1 MMRNILK
8 LGPVLTVALVA
19 AMFSG
24 CSKDNEAG
32 PAPVRQAP
40 ETELTYAPLEGDT
53 AGYRVRLF
61 WNGYDRDGEVT
72 RFRYAIDDDT
82 LETDASKWQWTAS
95 KDTTLLLLVDPVK
108 EIRGHVFWVAAEDNE
123 GKIDP
128 TPAKRFFSTK
138 TLPPTSRIL
147 RGPSAFNSLIGP
159 NFTFEWEGS
168 DPDGGETG
176 GRAPVDSFEYVLL
189 LVGAV
194 NDPNTPPTH
203 PPLPQFNQT
212 FYTNLINASVGDNL
226 IPPHDDWN
234 WTGIRG
240 NRLRVRNATPGEYVF
255 AIRAV
260 DQAGAREKGLA
271 FVRNIRHFTVT
282 LRNPGPQ
289 LCISASVLTVPL
301 SCTSGPEDFARR
313 EIQIFEGELISF
325 AWSASADAYGGAIT
339 GFTFALDDTA
349 SFPATDVR
357 NTGVTYR
364 PQDLTVGLHFL
375 FVRVFDDG
383 GLFTNAVIPF
393 RIVHPTFKDPP
404 SGTNPP
410 QYLYVDDS
418 MSPGVNNINRFFNYP
433 SDIEDDEW
441 WRVNI
446 LTPLSLQYGM
456 GRRDWDTYGRGTAD
470 GGGTRLQPL
479 PADLAPYRVVI
490 WNVDFN
496 NQAANP
502 TALFL
507 TLVGGAYSELG
518 GYLRAGGTLLLS
530 GFSIAT
536 NVVTP
541 TTALTAN
548 FSRGLCFAFQ
558 PGTIG
563 YNQTFFPRAMMGID
577 GARGTDEGLRRQGAR
592 DFVQARVT
600 AQGTTLGYTTAEVD
614 TGATA
619 KWNGKIFPGDPESS
633 WSPGLP
639 RIEGWRMAALFNCE
653 PSQGLIRRE
662 DATRPIST
670 PIYTYHGVPTGIYMV
685 PFGNTGGA
693 QSPRENLVV
702 GVQVQAHDL
711 GGFGGGIITPA
722 TGTSGVIGRV
732 VALGFPMNFIKD
744 AQATEIMKTAFGYV
758 NGSPTL
764 PAIP

>member
-1 MMRNILK
+1 MTRNILK
-8 LGPVLTVALVA
+8 LVPVLTVALVA
-19 AMFSG
+19 AMFGG
-24 CSKDNEAG
+24 CGKDKKTG
-32 PAPVRQAP
+32 PVPVSQAP

-53 AGYRVRLF
+53 AGYRVRLY
-61 WNGYDRDGEVT
+61 WSGYDRDGEVL
-72 RFRYAIDDDT
+72 RFRYAIDEDT
-82 LETDASKWQWTAS
+82 LETDLSKWQWTTA

-176 GRAPVDSFEYVLL
+176 GRAPVDSFEYLLL

-203 PPLPQFNQT
+203 PPLPPFNQT
-212 FYTNLINASVGDNL
+212 LYTNLINLSVSDSLAAPYGD
-226 IPPHDDWN
+226 WK

-240 NRLRVRNATPGEYVF
+240 NRLRVRNASPGEYVF
-255 AIRAV
+255 ALRAV
-260 DQAGAREKGLA
+260 DLAGASEKNLA
-271 FVRNIRHFTVT
+271 FVRNIRRFTVS
-282 LRNPGPQ
+282 LRNPGPL

-301 SCTSGPEDFARR
+301 PCTSGPEDFPRR

-325 AWSASADAYGGAIT
+325 SWTASADGYGGTIT

-349 SFPATDVR
+349 SFPATDIR

-364 PQDLTVGLHFL
+364 PQDLTIGLHFL
-375 FVRVFDDG
+375 FVRAFDDG

-404 SGTNPP
+404 SGTNIP

-418 MSPGVNNINRFFNYP
+418 LAPGNSQTRFFNYP
-433 SDIEDDEW
+433 SDVEDDEW

-456 GRRDWDTYGRGTAD
+456 GRRDWDTVSRGAVD

-479 PADLAPYRVVI
+479 PADLAPYRVVV

-496 NQAANP
+496 NKSDNP
-502 TALFL
+502 TGLFQ

-530 GFSIAT
+530 GFSLAT
-536 NVVTP
+536 NIVVP

-558 PGTIG
+558 PGTAG
-563 YNQTFFPRAMMGID
+563 YNQTFFPRSMMGIE
-577 GARGTDEGLRRQGAR
+577 GARGADEGLRSQGAR
-592 DFVQARVT
+592 DFLEARVT
-600 AQGTTLGYTTAEVD
+600 TQGAALGYVSASVD
-614 TGATA
+614 TGSTG
-619 KWNGKIFPGDPESS
+619 KWNGKVFPGDPNSS
-633 WSPGLP
+633 WAPGLP
-639 RIEGWRMAALFNCE
+639 RIEGWKMAALFNCE

-662 DATRPIST
+662 DSGRPIST
-670 PIYTYHGVPTGIYMV
+670 PLYTYHGAPIGIYM
-685 PFGNTGGA
+685 TGA

-732 VALGFPMNFIKD
+732 VALGFPINFIKNT
-744 AQATEIMKTAFGYV
+744 QAIAVMRTAFGYV

-764 PAIP
+764 PVMP

>member
-1 MMRNILK
+1 MIRNIMK
-8 LGPVLTVALVA
+8 LVPVLTVTFVA
-19 AMFSG
+19 ALFAG
-24 CSKDNEAG
+24 CSKDDGAG
-32 PAPVRQAP
+32 PEPIRQAP

-61 WNGYDRDGEVT
+61 WNGYDRDGEVI

-82 LETDASKWQWTAS
+82 LETDPSKWRSTTA

-123 GKIDP
+123 GKVDL

-138 TLPPTSRIL
+138 TLPPTSKIL

-176 GRAPVDSFEYVLL
+176 GRAPVDSFEYLLL
-189 LVGAV
+189 LVGAI

-203 PPLPQFNQT
+203 PPLPPFNQT
-212 FYTNLINASVGDNL
+212 FYTNLINQSLGDNVAA
-226 IPPHDDWN
+226 PHDDWK

-240 NRLRVRNATPGEYVF
+240 NRLRVRNATVGEYVF
-255 AIRAV
+255 ALRAV
-260 DQAGAREKGLA
+260 DLAGAREKNLA
-271 FVRNIRHFTVT
+271 IVRNIRHFTVT
-282 LRNPGPQ
+282 IRNPGPV
-289 LCISASVLTVPL
+289 LCIEASVLTVPL
-301 SCTSGPEDFARR
+301 ECTSGPEDFARR

-325 AWSASADAYGGAIT
+325 FWSAAADAYGGAIT

-349 SFPATDVR
+349 SFPATDIR
-357 NTGVTYR
+357 NKGVTYL

-383 GLFTNAVIPF
+383 GLFTNAIIPF

-418 MSPGVNNINRFFNYP
+418 LAPGNSLTRFFSYP

-456 GRRDWDTYGRGTAD
+456 GRRDWDTSGRGTSD
-470 GGGTRLQPL
+470 GTGIRSQPL
-479 PADLAPYRVVI
+479 PIDLASYRVVV

-496 NQAANP
+496 NFASNP
-502 TALFL
+502 TALFR
-507 TLVGGAYSELG
+507 TLVGGAYSDLG

-530 GFSIAT
+530 GFALAT
-536 NVVTP
+536 SVVTP

-548 FSRGLCFAFQ
+548 FNRGLCFAFQ
-558 PGTIG
+558 PGTLG
-563 YNQTFFPRAMMGID
+563 YSQTFFPRSMMGID
-577 GARGTDEGLRRQGAR
+577 GAKDTNEGLRRQGSK
-592 DFVQARVT
+592 DFLEARVT
-600 AQGTTLGYTTAEVD
+600 ASGSALGYVSAEVD

-619 KWNGKIFPGDPESS
+619 KWDGKIIPGDPESS
-633 WSPGLP
+633 WAPGLP
-639 RIEGWRMAALFNCE
+639 RIEGWKMAALFNCE

-662 DATRPIST
+662 DSTRPIST
-670 PIYTYHGVPTGIYMV
+670 PLYTYHGAPTGIYM
-685 PFGNTGGA
+685 TGA
-693 QSPRENLVV
+693 PSPRENLVV

-722 TGTSGVIGRV
+722 SNNSGVIGRV
-732 VALGFPMNFIKD
+732 VALGFPINFIKD
-744 AQATEIMKTAFGYV
+744 AQATAIMKTAFGYV
-758 NGSPTL
+758 SGSPTL

>member
-1 MMRNILK
+1 MTRNILK
-8 LGPVLTVALVA
+8 LVPVLTVALVA
-19 AMFSG
+19 AMFAG
-24 CSKDNEAG
+24 CGKDKETG
-32 PAPVRQAP
+32 PPPVRQAP

-53 AGYRVRLF
+53 AGYRVRLY
-61 WNGYDRDGEVT
+61 WNGYDRDGEVM

-82 LETDASKWQWTAS
+82 LETDPLKWRSTTA

-123 GKIDP
+123 GKVDP

-138 TLPPTSRIL
+138 TLPPTSKIL

-176 GRAPVDSFEYVLL
+176 GRAPVDSFEYLLL
-189 LVGAV
+189 LVGAI
-194 NDPNTPPTH
+194 NEPPH
-203 PPLPQFNQT
+203 PPLPAFNQT
-212 FYTNLINASVGDNL
+212 LYTNLINQSVGASL
-226 IPPHDDWN
+226 VAPYDDWK

-240 NRLRVRNATPGEYVF
+240 NRLRVRNASPGEYVF
-255 AIRAV
+255 ALRAV
-260 DQAGAREKGLA
+260 DQAGASEKNLA
-271 FVRNIRHFTVT
+271 FVRNIRHFTVS
-282 LRNPGPQ
+282 LRNPGPGI
-289 LCISASVLTVPL
+289 CITASVLTVPL
-301 SCTSGPEDFARR
+301 PCTTGPEDSPRR

-325 AWSASADAYGGAIT
+325 SWTASADGYGGTIT

-349 SFPATDVR
+349 SFPAIDVR
-357 NTGVTYR
+357 NTGVTYL
-364 PQDLTVGLHFL
+364 PQDLTIGLHFL

-418 MSPGVNNINRFFNYP
+418 LAPGNVQSRFFNFP
-433 SDIEDDEW
+433 SEVEDDEW
-441 WRVNI
+441 WRVNV

-456 GRRDWDTYGRGTAD
+456 GRRDWDTFSQGTAD

-479 PADLAPYRVVI
+479 PSDLAPYRIVM

-496 NQAANP
+496 NKSDNP
-502 TALFL
+502 TALFQ

-530 GFSIAT
+530 GFSLAT
-536 NVVTP
+536 NVVVP

-548 FSRGLCFAFQ
+548 FSRGICFAFQ
-558 PGTIG
+558 PETAG
-563 YNQTFFPRAMMGID
+563 YNQTFFPRSMMGID
-577 GARGTDEGLRRQGAR
+577 GARDTNEGLRRQGSK
-592 DFVQARVT
+592 DFLEARVT
-600 AQGTTLGYTTAEVD
+600 TQGTALGYVSAEVD

-619 KWNGKIFPGDPESS
+619 KWNGKIVQGDPETS

-662 DATRPIST
+662 DIGRPIST
-670 PIYTYHGVPTGIYMV
+670 ALYTYHGAPIGIYM
-685 PFGNTGGA
+685 TGA

-732 VALGFPMNFIKD
+732 VALGFPMYFIKN
-744 AQATEIMKTAFGYV
+744 AQATAIMRTAFGYV

-764 PAIP
+764 PVMP

>member
-1 MMRNILK
+1 MSDS
-8 LGPVLTVALVA
+8 LVA
-19 AMFSG
+19 
-24 CSKDNEAG
+24 
-32 PAPVRQAP
+32 PH
-40 ETELTYAPLEGDT
+40 GD
-53 AGYRVRLF
+53 
-61 WNGYDRDGEVT
+61 W
-72 RFRYAIDDDT
+72 
-82 LETDASKWQWTAS
+82 K
-95 KDTTLLLLVDPVK
+95 
-108 EIRGHVFWVAAEDNE
+108 
-123 GKIDP
+123 
-128 TPAKRFFSTK
+128 
-138 TLPPTSRIL
+138 
-147 RGPSAFNSLIGP
+147 
-159 NFTFEWEGS
+159 
-168 DPDGGETG
+168 
-176 GRAPVDSFEYVLL
+176 
-189 LVGAV
+189 
-194 NDPNTPPTH
+194 
-203 PPLPQFNQT
+203 
-212 FYTNLINASVGDNL
+212 
-226 IPPHDDWN
+226 
-234 WTGIRG
+234 WTGIRA

-255 AIRAV
+255 ALRAV

-375 FVRVFDDG
+375 FVRAFDDG
-383 GLFTNAVIPF
+383 GLFTNAIIPF

-433 SDIEDDEW
+433 SDAEDDEW

-446 LTPLSLQYGM
+446 LTPLSLEYSM

-496 NQAANP
+496 NQGANP

-600 AQGTTLGYTTAEVD
+600 AQGTTLGYVTAEVD
-614 TGATA
+614 TGSTA

-639 RIEGWRMAALFNCE
+639 RIEGWKMAALFNCE

-685 PFGNTGGA
+685 PFGNVGGA

-732 VALGFPMNFIKD
+732 VALGFPMNFIKN
-744 AQATEIMKTAFGYV
+744 AQATDIMKTAFGYV

>member
-1 MMRNILK
+1 MAH
-8 LGPVLTVALVA
+8 GP
-19 AMFSG
+19 
-24 CSKDNEAG
+24 
-32 PAPVRQAP
+32 
-40 ETELTYAPLEGDT
+40 
-53 AGYRVRLF
+53 
-61 WNGYDRDGEVT
+61 
-72 RFRYAIDDDT
+72 
-82 LETDASKWQWTAS
+82 
-95 KDTTLLLLVDPVK
+95 
-108 EIRGHVFWVAAEDNE
+108 
-123 GKIDP
+123 
-128 TPAKRFFSTK
+128 
-138 TLPPTSRIL
+138 
-147 RGPSAFNSLIGP
+147 
-159 NFTFEWEGS
+159 
-168 DPDGGETG
+168 
-176 GRAPVDSFEYVLL
+176 
-189 LVGAV
+189 
-194 NDPNTPPTH
+194 
-203 PPLPQFNQT
+203 
-212 FYTNLINASVGDNL
+212 
-226 IPPHDDWN
+226 
-234 WTGIRG
+234 
-240 NRLRVRNATPGEYVF
+240 F
-255 AIRAV
+255 A
-260 DQAGAREKGLA
+260 EKGLA

-375 FVRVFDDG
+375 FVRAFDDG

-433 SDIEDDEW
+433 SDAEDDEW

-446 LTPLSLQYGM
+446 LTPLSLEYGM

-496 NQAANP
+496 NQGANP

-600 AQGTTLGYTTAEVD
+600 AQGTTLGYVTAEVD
-614 TGATA
+614 TGSTA

-639 RIEGWRMAALFNCE
+639 RIEGWKMAALFNCE

-685 PFGNTGGA
+685 PFANVGGA

-732 VALGFPMNFIKD
+732 VALGFPMNFIKN
-744 AQATEIMKTAFGYV
+744 AQATDIMKTAFGYV